1 MEDANNSQPPK
12 PSSGSRQ
19 TSDSPR
25 QTVSLRS
32 RPLKFEHF
40 RVTFPQEKVVQV
52 TLTRPD
58 KLNCVDKT
66 TSREI
71 AGIWEA
77 FDQDESLLV
86 GVITGE
92 GRAFCTGADLHGACF
107 VFFFP
112 FLSLWSPRLG
122 RVPPLWDKRMHGCGV
137 YVPHVLTWSPH
148 TQTEWNEMNR
158 SGVVNDMRA
167 PGLAGLPRRGGKKP
181 IIAAVNGI
189 CMGGGFEMAANCD
202 VVIAASSAVFALSEV
217 RRGIVPVAGSLP
229 RLAST
234 IGLQRTMELAL
245 TGRSVGASELHAWGL
260 VSRVVGGGDDDDVVG
275 AALRLAGE
283 ICANS
288 PDAVIVGR
296 LGVRMAWE
304 TGNVEE
310 AVSALA
316 EQWYPRLVKGANF
329 AEGIQ
334 AFAEKRPPRWVGSK
348 L

>member
-1 MEDANNSQPPK
+1 MEDTYKYQSVK
-12 PSSGSRQ
+12 PSPGPQ
-19 TSDSPR
+19 HASDKPR

-52 TLTRPD
+52 TLTRTD
-58 KLNCVDKT
+58 KLNCVDKA

-71 AGIWEA
+71 AEIWEA

-92 GRAFCTGADLHGACF
+92 GRAFCTGADLHGAYS
-107 VFFFP
+107 VFFSFFLFFFLP
-112 FLSLWSPRLG
+112 FILFTPSLSDERRLSG
-122 RVPPLWDKRMHGCGV
+122 TKCNLHACL
-137 YVPHVLTWSPH
+137 LTWSPH
-148 TQTEWNEMNR
+148 HATEWNEMNR
-158 SGVVNDMRA
+158 SGVVNDMGA

-181 IIAAVNGI
+181 VIAAVNGI

-202 VVIAASSAVFALSEV
+202 LVIAAKSAVFALSEV
-217 RRGIVPVAGSLP
+217 KRGIVPVAGSLP

-245 TGRSVGASELHAWGL
+245 TGRSVGADKLHAWGL
-260 VSRVVGGGDDDDVVG
+260 VSQVVDDDDVVG

-283 ICANS
+283 ICNNS

-296 LGVRMAWE
+296 LGIRMAWE

-334 AFAEKRPPRWVGSK
+334 AFAEKRPPKWVGSK

>member
-1 MEDANNSQPPK
+1 MS
-12 PSSGSRQ
+12 
-19 TSDSPR
+19 
-25 QTVSLRS
+25 
-32 RPLKFEHF
+32 
-40 RVTFPQEKVVQV
+40 
-52 TLTRPD
+52 
-58 KLNCVDKT
+58 
-66 TSREI
+66 
-71 AGIWEA
+71 
-77 FDQDESLLV
+77 
-86 GVITGE
+86 
-92 GRAFCTGADLHGACF
+92 
-107 VFFFP
+107 
-112 FLSLWSPRLG
+112 
-122 RVPPLWDKRMHGCGV
+122 
-137 YVPHVLTWSPH
+137 LTWSPH
-148 TQTEWNEMNR
+148 AQTEWNEMNR
-158 SGVVNDMRA
+158 SGVVNDMGA

-202 VVIAASSAVFALSEV
+202 VVLAASSAVFALSEV

-245 TGRSVGASELHAWGL
+245 TGRSVGAAELHAWGL
-260 VSRVVGGGDDDDVVG
+260 VSRVVGGGDDDDRDGGVVG